1 MQSTCDF
8 SLVILS
14 VGIAILTSLTAI
26 DLVER
31 LLFATGIKCKLWLA
45 GEILLTSGTIV
56 GIYYTLKSKSWH
68 DFNLIKLAS
77 PISVI
82 LTIAIAIL
90 IVVTIKVQI
99 VNLEQRIKNEVLP
112 IESQRRLATLIDS
125 LPGIVF
131 SCSNDANFSMTYLS
145 EGCLDLTGYCSS
157 ELLAA
162 KGIYNTITH
171 PEDLPRVLETINAA
185 VSEQQPYVVE
195 YRIKTKSADEYKW
208 LWEKG
213 NGVYSDRGQLLGLE
227 GFITDITKL
236 KSSEMA
242 IRQAEAKYRS
252 IFENAIEGI
261 FQSTLDGQYISV
273 NPALAKIYGYK
284 SQQELISRLT
294 NIERQLYVEANRRHE
309 FLNLMQQ
316 HGAVKG
322 FESQVYRQD
331 RTVIWISENV
341 RIVKDPDGNALY
353 YEGTVE
359 DITAYKQLHQQLES
373 KVIERTFELSKANY
387 QLQNEVI
394 ERKQAQL
401 ALRASEERCRAV
413 VEQTSEGIFLIDAH
427 TKNILQ
433 TNAAFDR
440 LLGYTCEELLQLKL
454 EDVVA
459 LESNVIDRNVQQ
471 TLKAQHCFIA
481 EAPHRCKDGSLVW
494 CEVSASCIFYG
505 DRQVICALV
514 RDITQRR
521 QAESAL
527 RYSLTTNRALIEAMP
542 DSMFRFSAE
551 GIFINCK
558 ASKELD
564 LLLPPQEF
572 VGKHISE
579 ILPPKIAQT
588 TMEYIT
594 QALVTQ
600 EMQVFEY
607 QLPLNESLR
616 DYEARIVVSAESEVM
631 AIVRDIT
638 QRKRAEAEMQSAL
651 TKEKE
656 LHELK
661 SRFVSMTS
669 HEFRTPL
676 TTIMFSAELIQ
687 KYGLKWTQEKK
698 DRHLWR
704 IQTSVNQMI
713 QLLDDVLTIGQA
725 EAKKLD
731 FNPHPID
738 LNQFCGDLV
747 EEMQNLT
754 DKHAIIFNSK
764 LDCTCAKMDEKLL
777 RHIFSNLLAN
787 AIKYTPGGGAIEFE
801 LASIQNEAIFRL
813 RDSGIGIPKCDRA
826 NLFDSFHRASNVGT
840 ISGTGLGLAIVKKS
854 VDLHGGAI
862 NVESEVGVGTTFEVT
877 LPLHGQQVASN
888 FSRK

>member
-8 SLVILS
+8 KLVIFS
-14 VGIAILTSLTAI
+14 MGIAILTALAALDFVEGLLVTTSLKRK
-26 DLVER
+26 V
-31 LLFATGIKCKLWLA
+31 WVA
-45 GEILLTSGTIV
+45 GEIVLTSGAIA
-56 GIYYTLKSKSWH
+56 GIYYTLKSAAWH
-68 DFNLIKLAS
+68 ELSCPTPVFV
-77 PISVI
+77 P
-82 LTIAIAIL
+82 IAIAIVL
-90 IVVTIKVQI
+90 ILAIGWQFTKIKRR
-99 VNLEQRIKNEVLP
+99 LKNEATLV
-112 IESQRRLATLIDS
+112 ESQRRLATLIDS

-157 ELLAA
+157 ELLAT
-162 KGIYNTITH
+162 KGLYNTITH
-171 PEDLPRVLETINAA
+171 PEDLPKILETINTAI
-185 VSEQQPYVVE
+185 SEQQPYVVE
-195 YRIKTKSADEYKW
+195 YRIKTKSADKYKW

-213 NGVYSDRGQLLGLE
+213 NGVYGDRGQLLGLE

-236 KSSEMA
+236 KSSETA
-242 IRQAEAKYRS
+242 IRQAEANYRS

-261 FQSTLDGQYISV
+261 FQSTLDGEYISV
-273 NPALAKIYGYK
+273 NPALAQIYGYE
-284 SQQELISRLT
+284 SEQALIASLT
-294 NIERQLYVEANRRHE
+294 NIERQLYVQANRRHE
-309 FLNLMQQ
+309 FLDLMQQ

-331 RTVIWISENV
+331 RTIIWISENV
-341 RIVKDPDGNALY
+341 RIVKDPYGNALY

-373 KVIERTFELSKANY
+373 KVIERTFELREANY

-394 ERKQAQL
+394 ERQQAQL
-401 ALRASEERCRAV
+401 ALRASEERYRAV
-413 VEQTSEGIFLIDAH
+413 VEQTSEGIFLIDAR

-471 TLKAQHCFIA
+471 TLKARHSFIA
-481 EAPHRCKDGSLVW
+481 EAPHRCKDGSLIL

-505 DRQVICALV
+505 DRQVFCAL
-514 RDITQRR
+514 
-521 QAESAL
+521 
-527 RYSLTTNRALIEAMP
+527 
-542 DSMFRFSAE
+542 
-551 GIFINCK
+551 
-558 ASKELD
+558 
-564 LLLPPQEF
+564 
-572 VGKHISE
+572 
-579 ILPPKIAQT
+579 
-588 TMEYIT
+588 
-594 QALVTQ
+594 
-600 EMQVFEY
+600 
-607 QLPLNESLR
+607 
-616 DYEARIVVSAESEVM
+616 
-631 AIVRDIT
+631 VRDIT

-651 TKEKE
+651 AKEKE

-704 IQTSVNQMI
+704 IQTSVNQMT
-713 QLLDDVLTIGQA
+713 QLLDDVLIIGQA

-731 FNPHPID
+731 FNPHPLD

-787 AIKYTPGGGAIEFE
+787 AIKYTPAGGAINFE
-801 LASIQNEAIFRL
+801 LTSFQNKAIFRL
-813 RDSGIGIPKCDRA
+813 QDSGIGIPKCDRA
-826 NLFDSFHRASNVGT
+826 QLFDSFHRASNVGT

-854 VDLHGGAI
+854 VDLHGGSI

-877 LPLHGQQVASN
+877 LPLHGYRVEQIASN
-888 FSRK
+888 LSNYLNN